1 MNRWAARLSATPATL
16 QRLIARANRISLP
29 RRCPATERLARLRAA
44 LIRQATVRATYA
56 MLDPVTQQA
65 LQDLAAQRGGFT
77 PDDLAHRTG
86 PIRPLA
92 ALAAD
97 PRPQTISERLL
108 LLGWLLPRPATA
120 HHPLRYFVPEP
131 LRRWLPHPLA
141 LPTHGPAPTPAHP
154 LALRAVET
162 LLLAARTTP
171 LAVRTDGTLRAA
183 ALRLV
188 ASRLA
193 PLPPDT
199 VRELLRHVLP
209 WLYRLGVLAIQDGTA
224 HATVA
229 ADRLLAQPPAVQQ
242 HRLLHTWISMPTRD
256 PWLVPFLIVPHD
268 LDPSAFRRR
277 LLAWVAALP
286 EGQWVAATGL
296 YAALVAAL
304 GPLADATTHGRPVTR
319 APWQPRRAAAIWS
332 AALHGPLHWLGLVAC
347 ADDDA
352 DDPWVARTA
361 SRDTLLAPDAPLDV
375 PTEAEIPAGPTD
387 GPTASETA
395 PRWSYGAPGTL
406 HIPHGAAP
414 AALLRLH
421 PFLDWQAADAHT
433 STWRVTPARL
443 AAARSAGWSDHLLW
457 TLLTI
462 HAGPVPAGWDAE
474 VTTPPSGI
482 RILPGPVVVA
492 DDAAVLERAARVRS
506 VRRYLELPLAPG
518 IALVRADRVESL
530 RRALQ
535 RQHLESTGHPASA
548 GGTTGTPAVA
558 VTLPTSAARP
568 RHRRPTWTLTSADC
582 AALLLASRFYRQ
594 HAPPDAPPGV
604 TDALIARLWA
614 VLPPGLH
621 QAVAATSREL
631 GLEPPPPVVPYMDAP
646 DEPTPAPGE
655 PIRWDGSPLPPGCR
669 VHVGFATGTTT
680 ITTPEGQVWYA
691 PLDAGSVPTEPGPP
705 TGTGNGTHAD
715 GHADPFPFPPS
726 DTGNGN
732 GNGTHATGHPDPFPF
747 PPSGNGN
754 GNGTHTAEPDPA
766 LLPFAVPPLPLP
778 STGNGTDAAGH
789 ADPFWF
795 SVSDTGN
802 GNGTHADG
810 HRDPAP
816 LPLTVP
822 PPDAADADDAPV
834 VERLQQA
841 IQRRQTV
848 QVDYRAGT
856 AGVPTTRLIRP
867 LRLERHGPVWYLH
880 AYCALRGADRVFR
893 VDRLQRLVVTGG
905 RPRRGDPEGRRW
917 QRARAAA
924 AGLAPPPPAP
934 AEPLPGSPAPPRP
947 PRPRGGEGG
956 GAARPATRPPIMAG
970 GGWWTGE
977 PPPGH
982 PRIWL
987 SDD

>member
-16 QRLIARANRISLP
+16 QRLIARTNRISLP

-154 LALRAVET
+154 LALRAAET

-171 LAVRTDGTLRAA
+171 LAVRTDGTLRAT

-209 WLYRLGVLAIQDGTA
+209 WLYRLGVLAIQDGAA
-224 HATVA
+224 HVTVA

-268 LDPSAFRRR
+268 LDPFAFRRR

-332 AALHGPLHWLGLVAC
+332 AALHGPLHWLGLVAV
-347 ADDDA
+347 ADDDGSDA
-352 DDPWVARTA
+352 WVARTA
-361 SRDTLLAPDAPLDV
+361 SRDTLLAPDAPLGV
-375 PTEAEIPAGPTD
+375 PTEAEIPDGPTD

-395 PRWSYGAPGTL
+395 PRWSYGSPGTL

-421 PFLDWQAADAHT
+421 PFLDWQTADAHT

-506 VRRYLELPLAPG
+506 VRRYLEPPLAPG

-558 VTLPTSAARP
+558 VTLPTPAARP

-604 TDALIARLWA
+604 TDALIARLWE

-680 ITTPEGQVWYA
+680 ITTPEGQVWRA
-691 PLDAGSVPTEPGPP
+691 PLDVGSAPPAGGCLPHPP
-705 TGTGNGTHAD
+705 SCGCLPPAGGA
-715 GHADPFPFPPS
+715 GGGMPFWFAVS

-732 GNGTHATGHPDPFPF
+732 ETHAVEPLDPPPTGASGGCP
-747 PPSGNGN
+747 PPSEGGLR
-754 GNGTHTAEPDPA
+754 GGMG
-766 LLPFAVPPLPLP
+766 PP
-778 STGNGTDAAGH
+778 N
-789 ADPFWF
+789 
-795 SVSDTGN
+795 DTGN
-802 GNGTHADG
+802 GNGTHAAG

-822 PPDAADADDAPV
+822 PPNAADADDAPV

-841 IQRRQTV
+841 IQHRQTV

-947 PRPRGGEGG
+947 PRPRGREGG